1 MEELIKS
8 FLEIYKQKVRLS
20 SYYCT
25 ENVIKNYFLNFPKIR
40 IDKIEIQELN
50 KWFNNCKCSRNRKKR
65 IYGVLK
71 QLFEHADI
79 YFGIRNIE
87 YKKLIIPKEEVYEIK
102 EKYVLSLNDFNM
114 MIEDLEVDN
123 IYYML
128 FMFAFICGLRISE
141 VLGIKVHDIDFETK
155 KFKLSHQYNDTIR
168 GTPKEKYTQLKTI
181 NSLRDYVLPE
191 SFIKLLKEYINKNEL
206 KSENYL
212 FKYCHEEVPISRT
225 RVNLKLHE
233 IQKKKGL
240 SLFSFHA
247 FRRSEASLLNEIGVS
262 GDIIASY
269 LGHDSFET
277 TKEYYLGSTNRRK
290 KEISEILEKKIFSK
304 KSDK

>member
-1 MEELIKS
+1 MDELIKS

-25 ENVIKNYFLNFPKIR
+25 ENVIKNYFINFPKTR

-50 KWFNNCKCSRNRKKR
+50 KWFNSCNCSRNRKKR

-71 QLFEHADI
+71 QLFDHADI

-87 YKKLIIPKEEVYEIK
+87 YKKIIIPKEEIYEIK
-102 EKYVLSLNDFNM
+102 EKYVLSLNDFNLI
-114 MIEDLEVDN
+114 IEDLKEDN
-123 IYYML
+123 IFYIL

-141 VLGIKVHDIDFETK
+141 VLGIKVKDIDLENNS
-155 KFKLSHQYNDTIR
+155 FKLTHQYNDTIR
-168 GTPKEKYTQLKTI
+168 GTSKEKYTQLKTK
-181 NSLRDYVLPE
+181 NSLREYILPE
-191 SFIKLLKEYINKNEL
+191 SFVEILRKYIDTKEL
-206 KSENYL
+206 RQDNYL

-225 RVNLKLHE
+225 KVNIKLHE

-240 SLFSFHA
+240 PLFSFHA

-262 GDIIASY
+262 GDVIASY

-277 TKEYYLGSTNRRK
+277 TKQYYLGSTNKRK
-290 KEISEILEKKIFSK
+290 KEISEILEKKIFTK
-304 KSDK
+304 KPR